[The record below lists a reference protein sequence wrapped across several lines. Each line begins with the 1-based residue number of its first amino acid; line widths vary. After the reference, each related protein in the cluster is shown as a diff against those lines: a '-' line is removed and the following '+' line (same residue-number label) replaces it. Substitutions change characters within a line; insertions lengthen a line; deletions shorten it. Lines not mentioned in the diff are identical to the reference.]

1 MEEEKKKRKNKKKKN
16 KQATK
21 TTESVTLDASKS
33 TSDGQSHAIEV
44 EQNCN
49 CEVSGVKGS
58 SNDALGCRDVDSGLN
73 HANGSKEDFPVDSQ
87 ANLPK
92 SEKQYWLGREAS
104 FLEKVKELEAEKDA
118 LIQKEGSLEE
128 KINQLLQE
136 KAEIA
141 QKEASEREKV
151 KQLRNEKNTSI
162 QNEAL
167 LEERIKQLQKEMDEN
182 AQKQV
187 AVNLPVDAFNTY
199 KASEREYIKQL
210 QDEKNAS
217 MRNEAGLKERLV
229 QLESEKDVWSHDK
242 SILEQNILQLQREV
256 EVYRQK
262 EASLE
267 VKILQLEGEKNS
279 WVQKES
285 SAGKSVAS
293 LTDEIIKLRAR
304 VIELE
309 SSKEGLL
316 DDKLQLTQ
324 TVSGLQLQIS
334 NLENA
339 AAIHLSS
346 VDNKV
351 TSEDGDA
358 NRQLEA
364 ACALVEKLVLE
375 NSELVEKINE
385 LNAEL
390 DQRGIGRGQISSE
403 ATRGAVTHQYAD
415 ISASAP
421 EFTMSVNGGHNANQA
436 TDLISKAS
444 KTMPASEFFEDAI
457 VENQRNSQPMNIYDG
472 RGLEKSSE
480 IVEVDEIRH
489 IPLDET
495 ETKEKNVG
503 LPQDDDVGLV
513 DSPLIGAPFRLISFV
528 ARYVSGA
535 DLVDSN

>member
-1 MEEEKKKRKNKKKKN
+1 MEEEKKKKKNKKKKN

-21 TTESVTLDASKS
+21 PTESVTLDASKS
-33 TSDGQSHAIEV
+33 TSDGQSHVIEV
-44 EQNCN
+44 EQNSN
-49 CEVSGVKGS
+49 YEVSGVKGS
-58 SNDALGCRDVDSGLN
+58 SKEAQRCRDVDSGLN
-73 HANGSKEDFPVDSQ
+73 HANGSKE

-128 KINQLLQE
+128 RINQLLQE

-151 KQLRNEKNTSI
+151 KHLCNEKNASI

-182 AQKQV
+182 AQKQ
-187 AVNLPVDAFNTY
+187 
-199 KASEREYIKQL
+199 ASERENIKQL
-210 QDEKNAS
+210 HDEKNAS
-217 MRNEAGLKERLV
+217 MRNEAGLKERLA
-229 QLESEKDVWSHDK
+229 QLESEKDVWSCDK

-279 WVQKES
+279 WVQKEVS
-285 SAGKSVAS
+285 LQEKKKQMEKERDSWILKEFSAGESVAS
-293 LTDEIIKLRAR
+293 LTDEVIKLRAQ

-316 DDKLQLTQ
+316 DDKLQLTK

-339 AAIHLSS
+339 AA
-346 VDNKV
+346 NKV

-364 ACALVEKLVLE
+364 ACALVKKLVME

-385 LNAEL
+385 LYAEL
-390 DQRGIGRGQISSE
+390 DRRGIGRGQISSE
-403 ATRGAVTHQYAD
+403 ATRGAVTDQSSV

-421 EFTMSVNGGHNANQA
+421 ELTMSVNGGHNANQP
-436 TDLISKAS
+436 TDIISKAS
-444 KTMPASEFFEDAI
+444 KTMPASEFFEDVT
-457 VENQRNSQPMNIYDG
+457 VEDQKNSEPMKIYDG
-472 RGLEKSSE
+472 RGLEKTSE
-480 IVEVDEIRH
+480 IVEVDEIVH